1 MKVIKNKIFDKKIRK
16 INFIQDNYSFTKKK
30 YTIRGLH
37 FQKKPFGQKKLIS
50 VLKGKIVDIVLDI
63 NPKSK
68 YFGLHKKY
76 ILDSKKNHKCSLLMM
91 ILHTAFLYLENDTL
105 VKYKV
110 DNYYNKKNEVTVF
123 WNDKSLKIKWPKN
136 NSNFIISKK
145 DSEAKILIKLNYEDI
160 NYRWK
165 DLLAQN

>member
-1 MKVIKNKIFDKKIRK
+1 M
-16 INFIQDNYSFTKKK
+16 
-30 YTIRGLH
+30 
-37 FQKKPFGQKKLIS
+37 
-50 VLKGKIVDIVLDI
+50 LKGKIVDIVLDI

-76 ILDSKKNHKCSLLMM
+76 ILDSKKSQMLL
-91 ILHTAFLYLENDTL
+91 INDDFAHGFCTLENDTL

-145 DSEAKILIKLNYEDI
+145 DSEAKNFDKIKL
-160 NYRWK
+160 
-165 DLLAQN
+165 